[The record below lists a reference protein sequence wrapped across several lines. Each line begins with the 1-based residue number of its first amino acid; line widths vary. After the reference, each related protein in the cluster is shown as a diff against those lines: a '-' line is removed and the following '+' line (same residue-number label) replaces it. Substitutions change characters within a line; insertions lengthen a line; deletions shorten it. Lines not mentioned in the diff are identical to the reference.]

1 MVFELGAGGR
11 LVSPQWF
18 LDAGTS
24 PSPSRSRQL
33 GGLVAL
39 ASQVL
44 CHVSS
49 ELPQRVSSVRK
60 TLSRAEQAHLQKRCP
75 RIALVIDGARHPL
88 VGVRSPSAL
97 GPVQLRARRDAAG
110 VRAPGHGH
118 VRGQVDVLLR

>member
-1 MVFELGAGGR
+1 M
-11 LVSPQWF
+11 SPQWF
-18 LDAGTS
+18 LDAGTL

-75 RIALVIDGARHPL
+75 RIALVMELGARSWACVHP
-88 VGVRSPSAL
+88 VPW
-97 GPVQLRARRDAAG
+97 ARCS
-110 VRAPGHGH
+110 
-118 VRGQVDVLLR
+118 

>member
-1 MVFELGAGGR
+1 MVSRCWDVAEPVTLTAAGWPCG
-11 LVSPQWF
+11 W
-18 LDAGTS
+18 
-24 PSPSRSRQL
+24 
-33 GGLVAL
+33 AL

-75 RIALVIDGARHPL
+75 RIALVIDGARRPL

-97 GPVQLRARRDAAG
+97 GPVQLKARRDAAG

-118 VRGQVDVLLR
+118 VRGQADVLLR